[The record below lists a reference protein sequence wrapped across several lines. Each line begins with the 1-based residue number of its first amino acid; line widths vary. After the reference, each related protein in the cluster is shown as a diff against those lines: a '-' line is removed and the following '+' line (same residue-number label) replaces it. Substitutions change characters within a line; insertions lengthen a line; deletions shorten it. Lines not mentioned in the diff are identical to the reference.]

1 MSKAYREFWINEQ
14 AHNNY
19 KTIGSDR
26 FTAWDR
32 PRTRDEGIIHVIER
46 QALTEAEEKIQY
58 ATDQWDYFVEE
69 LRKSQAEADAAL
81 ALLREC
87 ERTIKAHHDWQNEFG
102 KVPESFVGMDLSAEY
117 SDSSL
122 CDKTCDMLAKIG
134 ALLKG
139 EK

>member
-87 ERTIKAHHDWQNEFG
+87 ESALKVFKVSWCDCIDKNSLKDCEYCELIDNYFG
-102 KVPESFVGMDLSAEY
+102 EVV
-117 SDSSL
+117 
-122 CDKTCDMLAKIG
+122 TKIG
-134 ALLKG
+134 ALLK
-139 EK
+139 ESK